1 MKKIVLL
8 LSAAGIIAAAT
19 SCNGGSASMKEQ
31 LDSLQTAYEQRN
43 ADYHELNEYL
53 QVIATSLD
61 SIALQEGHI
70 LTAGESPALSRDD
83 IKRNLEAYKQT
94 LANQRNRIEQ
104 LEARLQKSHAS
115 TTQLRVILASLKQQI
130 AQKDDEIT
138 QLRTQLDNKNMDVN
152 RLTQQLNFLK
162 HRNEMQAGLI
172 VSQQET
178 ILAQDAKIKTAY
190 VRIGTKKELKELGL
204 ISGGFLKKTKVDFS
218 KLDKKLFKAVN
229 TDQTKTIDIPAKD
242 IKLLTPQPD
251 NSYRIDKVYKSYV
264 LTITDP
270 EQFWGVSD
278 FVIIQVDE

>member
-1 MKKIVLL
+1 MKKIVFLML
-8 LSAAGIIAAAT
+8 AAGIMVMAT
-19 SCNGGSASMKEQ
+19 SCNGGSSSMKEQ

-43 ADYHELNEYL
+43 ADYNELNEYL
-53 QVIATSLD
+53 QVIATGLD

-70 LTAGESPALSRDD
+70 LTNGESPALSRDE
-83 IKRNLEAYKQT
+83 IKRNLDAYKQT
-94 LANQRNRIEQ
+94 LDNQRKRIEQ
-104 LEARLQKSHAS
+104 LEQRVKKSSANS
-115 TTQLRVILASLKQQI
+115 AQLRVILASLKQQI

-138 QLRTQLDNKNMDVN
+138 QLRTQLDNRNMDVS

-162 HRNEMQAGLI
+162 HRNELQAGLI

-204 ISGGFLKKTKVDFS
+204 ISGGFLKKTKVDFD

-229 TDQTKTIDIPAKD
+229 IDETKTIDIPAKD
-242 IKLLTPQPD
+242 IKLLTPQPQ
-251 NSYRIDKVYKSYV
+251 NSYRIDKIYKNYA
-264 LTITDP
+264 LTITNPD
-270 EQFWGVSD
+270 QFWSVSD